1 MKDDEILQVAEGALN
16 NLNAISAQLQ
26 NQILEAYNV
35 EAVRMFARLHAT
47 DETTG
52 AFDKV
57 VYNDYIRD
65 YGKSNDYNRFTF
77 NNKREAENF
86 AQQLR
91 NQSNNN
97 NVVVA
102 PVSLNG
108 KYFVETKGAV
118 EMQDENGAV
127 HKITNA
133 DTVSR
138 LYEQQTN
145 FKAKVYTS
153 SDNYTSAYENAKAGA
168 VEIDI
173 LSSAIDNEQ
182 DKDVRKL
189 QRKIK
194 RFNQEITKYAERS
207 NAKHILHSNTK
218 RDAMGKEVFNERT
231 GTGVRTSSGK
241 VGDKT
246 VEHQATVV
254 NFLNNR
260 MVIVDG
266 KLVTDSK
273 KVEKIQQ
280 LHQKRMTAVETASD
294 KIQKTNK
301 RVGKIFY
308 DDENAVTERKNHK
321 FLFSS
326 EQIKMQINAEGV
338 KERRIKQNYYS
349 HTTYSNYDSS
359 SLDSFRNNL
368 GKEQI
373 IMSNLET
380 SIIVDKSSLD
390 AIKNYRTSKDYNKQV
405 FTDFK
410 SPKFSKRE
418 EETLQKLL
426 KLSEKQTEATFVLEL
441 SAEDRINLNS
451 MARKTESY
459 GEAYLKHSSSSAP
472 VSVAEIESLKHIQEH
487 TDIKTGVND
496 ISHAFEGGLNTYRQ
510 ITNLYEDLGIDL
522 RFGEIEGKTLSSQ
535 QLMLG
540 TDSRVLR
547 FLEKKGVVYNAKEG
561 RFVYKATGD
570 SLNKAELEEVF
581 KTVNTDSNIVSGFKE
596 IGNQIKNNTDINS
609 KLFENISNA
618 FNTNDVKNFFGDES
632 GLDKALAQTTYGQE
646 HGKSAM
652 AFFEKSGEQYG
663 FKIADDGR
671 IIHHREKPEI
681 TRYDVLQ
688 IDKAF
693 LLKMATP
700 VTDKDGVVHSGIMLV
715 KGGKI
720 DIKAIRNLSKEELA
734 LRGISESTRDM
745 VVKLHTDAKGKYVE
759 WDKFKGFDFGK
770 IAQRVSQL
778 TDDDKEVAE
787 VINMTKTYASIPD
800 KVINVMKVTKQFE
813 ESAKLSADRLKM
825 KMESK
830 GIKLP
835 ESSPKKPK
843 KPKEKKP
850 PQKTN
855 NNIAKSDDFKKI
867 ERRIAKEEKQLK
879 KIERSEKR
887 LKVLKKFD
895 VGTRIKEKFAETAV
909 GQFVADVS
917 TFVRGMAVKAV
928 VVFGQV
934 YLIMAGFVVVAVI
947 ALSIIENLTGLP
959 RKGLMAVSNLIAE
972 VKDEDIVMIEL
983 YNALKEKQDKWISI
997 SDNAS
1002 KLFSKKEALTYSLNY
1017 VGYEDYIKSTDGLVL
1032 VDDVL
1037 YIDPYYTIGTT
1048 AEDIEAR
1055 KNHLIEV
1062 DKFAGANK
1070 YSLVANPSV
1079 YTAIN
1084 NDVDETGNII
1094 SAESGHTSNIKDIL
1108 AMTDVMYAY
1117 NVVECSDGSLASIF
1131 NVEPA
1136 VLNTNAYCNKAV
1148 NGISWAINYG
1158 KDLVDEVWKWW
1169 CSGGED
1175 TVDVEPFKIEWGEE
1189 VSYNTVLNY
1198 VIFLWD
1204 SSHQNQYDLSLDN
1217 FPQKHIVVNGEVID
1231 DETEISREQ
1240 ASLLQTNIN
1249 KREDNY
1255 DLTSDKDHNSGNL
1268 IIYPFVQNASGTK
1281 LRVTV
1286 DALLRKITP
1295 VENNWCLFNKI
1306 GESSIQMGSNATTLD
1321 FIRDNMENGSQCWEL
1336 PDENISKLNH
1346 GLSATG
1352 DWKSTEDEAI
1362 EDAKNKFDALINEN
1376 LAKSEFQEQYRMNGE
1391 DNFTYTHFENNFA
1404 SSDKTYNVTDQ
1415 QLKAYDNNDKWLP
1428 NLYWKPNEINNMW
1441 DSPDW
1446 KDTDSF
1452 NFIAYN
1458 GDGGDNSEYNDNL
1471 TYPLAPVAWQEIKL
1485 YFRDKNTNADWG
1497 TEIIKIPASFGKD
1510 TNGNWW
1516 YEYKGFDFD
1525 ENDTGVTIHYYLNG
1539 INVSEPYYR
1548 GNGDREVYNVE
1559 PLGKVDA
1566 SYSWQS
1572 IYYPKE
1578 YKATVTSDNA
1588 IVEVQEN
1595 YIRDCK
1601 GDGYDNEGNSYTDE
1615 KHLHKFSFY
1624 APEVGIKSKGIVYSI
1639 SNEQLT
1645 MSGIYNNELEYPKA
1659 LDFNLE
1665 EKGYS
1670 DMQGHYIGTDNG
1682 KINYN
1687 TPSEAVATSHCEL
1700 PSITNPQGSVT
1711 GNKGLNLL
1719 LDGDGAWITSSGF
1732 KNDMNDAI
1740 KPKDGISP
1748 FLLKDIFDI
1757 DCLLDKASNVFCCE
1771 ELSDYAGWSAD
1782 NKTVATLKTSIDW
1795 NEAYDF
1801 DIPLEVGCAS
1811 LAPDDIEWLNNAL
1824 KIQYGDDYTEE
1835 KQKVMNLLFKWVG
1848 RGHFSDAHNSHDF
1861 LSQACGDVSSTV
1873 MINGVEHSDKFQVS
1887 CTAGDSVGFANF
1899 IRNAFG
1905 KDTFIRKSSSGD
1917 TGNLSSYTDLKP
1929 CDILHQIPNINLN
1942 DIVKGT
1948 GDNDDTLSAVI
1959 DTLMNKDNINSVS
1972 NLMQEVCAFYVGTF
1986 DNDEIFADCED
1997 GETKTLLNGFVIK
2010 KGVPVTIG
2018 MDSLVKKTNNNNNG
2032 SGCGTVFLRS
2042 KNLNSSEDYIDTNKW
2057 TNKTNYFW
2065 LIYPN
2070 SKTYYRRW

>member
-1 MKDDEILQVAEGALN
+1 MKDDEIIFQFAEGALN

-52 AFDKV
+52 AFDV
-57 VYNDYIRD
+57 NVYNDYIRD
-65 YGKSNDYNRFTF
+65 YGKSNEYNRYTF

-97 NVVVA
+97 NIVVA

-118 EMQDENGAV
+118 EMKDENGAV

-153 SDNYTSAYENAKAGA
+153 SDNYTSTYENAQAGT
-168 VEIDI
+168 VEYDI
-173 LSSAIDNEQ
+173 FSSAIDNEQ
-182 DKDVRKL
+182 DKDVIKL

-273 KVEKIQQ
+273 KVEKIQK
-280 LHQKRMTAVETASD
+280 LHQKRMTAVEKASD
-294 KIQKTNK
+294 KIDKTNK

-308 DDENAVTERKNHK
+308 NDENAITERKNHK
-321 FLFSS
+321 FLFSR

-349 HTTYSNYDSS
+349 HTTYSSYDSS
-359 SLDSFRNNL
+359 VLDSFRNNL
-368 GKEQI
+368 GREQI

-390 AIKNYRTSKDYNKQV
+390 AIKNYRTSRDYNKQV

-418 EETLQKLL
+418 EETLQKIL
-426 KLSEKQTEATFVLEL
+426 KLSERQTEATFVLEL

-459 GEAYLKHSSSSAP
+459 GKAYLNHSSSSSVP
-472 VSVAEIESLKHIQEH
+472 VSIAEIESLKHIQEH
-487 TDIKTGVND
+487 TDIKTGIND
-496 ISHAFEGGLNTYRQ
+496 ISHAFEGGLSTYKQ

-535 QLMLG
+535 QLMFG

-561 RFVYKATGD
+561 KFVYKATGD
-570 SLNKAELEEVF
+570 SLNKSELEEVF

-596 IGNQIKNNTDINS
+596 IGNQIKNNTNINS

-652 AFFEKSGEQYG
+652 DFFEKSGEQYG
-663 FKIADDGR
+663 FKIADDGK
-671 IIHHREKPEI
+671 IIHHREKLEI

-700 VTDKDGVVHSGIMLV
+700 VTDKDGVLHSGIMLV

-734 LRGISESTRDM
+734 LRGISESTRNM
-745 VVKLHTDAKGKYVE
+745 VVKLHTDANGKYVE
-759 WDKFKGFDFGK
+759 WDKFKGFDWGK

-778 TDDDKEVAE
+778 TDNDKEVAE
-787 VINMTKTYASIPD
+787 VIKMTKTYASVPE
-800 KVINVMKVTKQFE
+800 KVTSVMKVTKQFE
-813 ESAKLSADRLKM
+813 ASAKLSVDRLKM

-835 ESSPKKPK
+835 ETSLKKPK

-855 NNIAKSDDFKKI
+855 NNITKSDDFKKI
-867 ERRIAKEEKQLK
+867 ERRIAKEEKQIK
-879 KIERSEKR
+879 RIERSEKR
-887 LKVLKKFD
+887 LKFLKKFD
-895 VGTRIKEKFAETAV
+895 VVTRVKEKFAETLV
-909 GQFVADVS
+909 GQFIADVS
-917 TFVRGMAVKAV
+917 SFVKNFTRKLAIKFV

-934 YLIMAGFVVVAVI
+934 YLMMAGFLVVSVAV
-947 ALSIIENLTGLP
+947 LSIIENLTGLP
-959 RKGLMAVSNLIAE
+959 RKGLMAVANLISE
-972 VKDEDIVMIEL
+972 VKGEEVVMIEL
-983 YNALKEKQDKWISI
+983 YNALQEKQDKWINV

-1002 KLFSKKEALTYSLNY
+1002 KLFSKKEGLKYSLNY

-1117 NVVECSDGSLASIF
+1117 NMVECSDGSLASIF
-1131 NVEPA
+1131 SVEPA
-1136 VLNTNAYCNKAV
+1136 VLNTNAYYNKAV
-1148 NGISWAINYG
+1148 NGISWAIDYG

-1175 TVDVEPFKIEWGEE
+1175 TVDVEPFKIDWGEE
-1189 VSYNTVLNY
+1189 VSYDTVLNY
-1198 VIFLWD
+1198 VTFLWD

-1231 DETEISREQ
+1231 EETEISREQ

-1255 DLTSDKDHNSGNL
+1255 DLTSQIDTSNGNL
-1268 IIYPFVQNASGTK
+1268 VIYPFVQNASGTK
-1281 LRVTV
+1281 MRVTV
-1286 DALLRKITP
+1286 DAILRKITP
-1295 VENNWCLFNKI
+1295 VENNWCLFNKN
-1306 GESSIQMGSNATTLD
+1306 EHSIKMGSNATTLD

-1346 GLSATG
+1346 GLTATS

-1362 EDAKNKFDALINEN
+1362 EDVKNKIDALINEN
-1376 LAKSEFQEQYRMNGE
+1376 LATSEFQEKYYMNGE
-1391 DNFTYTHFENNFA
+1391 DNFTYTHFENNF
-1404 SSDKTYNVTDQ
+1404 SSRELTNSTLETKQDVAYKKDLPVEFWADYYEGSYWETQDWQNWLNERDFDFDYYN
-1415 QLKAYDNNDKWLP
+1415 N
-1428 NLYWKPNEINNMW
+1428 
-1441 DSPDW
+1441 
-1446 KDTDSF
+1446 KDTD
-1452 NFIAYN
+1452 IKDAV
-1458 GDGGDNSEYNDNL
+1458 
-1471 TYPLAPVAWQEIKL
+1471 YPLAPRAFMEYDLKDEKGNILCTKTI
-1485 YFRDKNTNADWG
+1485 N
-1497 TEIIKIPASFGKD
+1497 ASFGKKTD
-1510 TNGNWW
+1510 GSNWFSIDNET
-1516 YEYKGFDFD
+1516 YSETGLEVTYTFD
-1525 ENDTGVTIHYYLNG
+1525 GVTNTIDL
-1539 INVSEPYYR
+1539 VSED
-1548 GNGDREVYNVE
+1548 GTEVRNYERRLVYADVSE
-1559 PLGKVDA
+1559 
-1566 SYSWQS
+1566 QT
-1572 IYYPKE
+1572 IYKPTE
-1578 YKATVTSDNA
+1578 YKAIGTVDNA

-1639 SNEQLT
+1639 SNEQLA
-1645 MSGIYNNELEYPKA
+1645 MSGMYNGELECPKA
-1659 LDFNLE
+1659 LDFNLA

-1682 KINYN
+1682 AINYN

-1719 LDGDGAWITSSGF
+1719 LDGDGAWVTSSGF

-1771 ELSDYAGWSAD
+1771 ELSDYEGWSAD
-1782 NKTVATLKTSIDW
+1782 NKTIATLKTSIDW
-1795 NEAYDF
+1795 NEVYDF
-1801 DIPLEVGCAS
+1801 DIPLEVGCPS
-1811 LAPDDIEWLNNAL
+1811 LSPDDIEWLNNAL

-1835 KQKVMNLLFKWVG
+1835 KQEVMNLLFKWVG

-1942 DIVKGT
+1942 DVVAGSEE
-1948 GDNDDTLSAVI
+1948 DTLSAII
-1959 DTLMNKDNINSVS
+1959 DTLMNKNNINSVS

-1986 DNDEIFADCED
+1986 TNDEIFADCED

-2018 MDSLVKKTNNNNNG
+2018 MDNLVKKTDNNNNG

>member
-65 YGKSNDYNRFTF
+65 YGKSNEYNRYTF

-86 AQQLR
+86 VQQLR
-91 NQSNNN
+91 NQSSNN

-133 DTVSR
+133 NKVAE

-145 FKAKVYTS
+145 FKAKVYSS

-207 NAKHILHSNTK
+207 NGNSVLHSNTQ

-231 GTGVRTSSGK
+231 GTGVRTGRRK
-241 VGDKT
+241 YGDKT

-280 LHQKRMTAVETASD
+280 LHQKRMTAVEIASD

-321 FLFSS
+321 FLFSR

-349 HTTYSNYDSS
+349 HTTYSSYNSS

-459 GEAYLKHSSSSAP
+459 GEAYLKHSSGSSVP
-472 VSVAEIESLKHIQEH
+472 VSTAEIESLKHIQEH

-596 IGNQIKNNTDINS
+596 IGNQIKNNADINS

-813 ESAKLSADRLKM
+813 ESAKLSADRFKM
-825 KMESK
+825 KLQSK

-928 VVFGQV
+928 VIFGQV
-934 YLIMAGFVVVAVI
+934 YLIIAGFMVVAVI

-959 RKGLMAVSNLIAE
+959 RKGLMAVSHLIAE

-1117 NVVECSDGSLASIF
+1117 NVVECSDGSLESIF

-1136 VLNTNAYCNKAV
+1136 VLNTDAYCNKAV

-1175 TVDVEPFKIEWGEE
+1175 TVDVEPFKIDWGEE

-1268 IIYPFVQNASGTK
+1268 VIYPFVQNASGTK

-1295 VENNWCLFNKI
+1295 VENNWCLFNNF
-1306 GESSIQMGSNATTLD
+1306 GDSNIQMGSNETTFD

-1336 PDENISKLNH
+1336 PDENISKLNY
-1346 GLSATG
+1346 GRTATG

-1362 EDAKNKFDALINEN
+1362 ADVKTKIKDLINEN
-1376 LAKSEFQEQYRMNGE
+1376 LATSEYQKRYYMNGE
-1391 DNFTYTHFENNFA
+1391 DNFTYTHFESDFDEEDEITIEKTEKLPSLCWSEPDSEGTRSIYSANW
-1404 SSDKTYNVTDQ
+1404 SSTVYSEGVD
-1415 QLKAYDNNDKWLP
+1415 
-1428 NLYWKPNEINNMW
+1428 I
-1441 DSPDW
+1441 
-1446 KDTDSF
+1446 KD
-1452 NFIAYN
+1452 
-1458 GDGGDNSEYNDNL
+1458 L
-1471 TYPLAPVAWQEIKL
+1471 TYPVAPYAEYKVPVWDSEGNNSEISMYASIGYKPDGSKW
-1485 YFRDKNTNADWG
+1485 FEVTNMDWRDDAFWIDGIFLGEEFHNSYSNVS
-1497 TEIIKIPASFGKD
+1497 SFG
-1510 TNGNWW
+1510 
-1516 YEYKGFDFD
+1516 EGFYDCPLAFKT
-1525 ENDTGVTIHYYLNG
+1525 TG
-1539 INVSEPYYR
+1539 
-1548 GNGDREVYNVE
+1548 
-1559 PLGKVDA
+1559 
-1566 SYSWQS
+1566 
-1572 IYYPKE
+1572 
-1578 YKATVTSDNA
+1578 TVDNA

-1670 DMQGHYIGTDNG
+1670 NMQGHYIGTDNG

-1740 KPKDGISP
+1740 KPKDDISP

-1848 RGHFSDAHNSHDF
+1848 RGHFSDAHNFHDF

-1942 DIVKGT
+1942 DVVAGSEE
-1948 GDNDDTLSAVI
+1948 DTLSAII
-1959 DTLMNKDNINSVS
+1959 DTLMNKNNINSVS

-2018 MDSLVKKTNNNNNG
+2018 MDNLVKKTDNNNNG